1 MALDN
6 VRTRPRRDGTR
17 RDLRAWAIAEVRA
30 FGGRPPSHFRC
41 ADPSGTIQV
50 TIGRDDRVIDVELD
64 SGWRD
69 WFGPEYF
76 DTALLVAYRGALHD
90 SRYVRGLVQLARGT
104 AGPVGAVG
112 APAPG
117 PAATEAG
124 AVASSVAGGPRRLPT
139 EAAPAPAGCADA
151 VVRSPAG
158 YLRLVRRGGSIRSA
172 HADTRR
178 ICAAPPPA
186 LCHDVLAAFQLALGA

>member
-1 MALDN
+1 MAVNN
-6 VRTRPRRDGTR
+6 VRARARRDGAR

-30 FGGRPPSHFRC
+30 FGERPPSYFRC
-41 ADPSGTIQV
+41 ADPSGTIRV
-50 TIGRDDRVIDVELD
+50 TLGADDRVVDVELD
-64 SGWRD
+64 PDWRD
-69 WFGPEYF
+69 RFGPEYF

-90 SRYVRGLVQLARGT
+90 SRYVRGLVQLAAGT
-104 AGPVGAVG
+104 AGGPATD
-112 APAPG
+112 PAPI
-117 PAATEAG
+117 
-124 AVASSVAGGPRRLPT
+124 
-139 EAAPAPAGCADA
+139 PAGCADA

-186 LCHDVLAAFQLALGA
+186 LCHDVLAVFQLALGA